1 MLCGGN
7 GKPEGREFSPLF
19 SSRSSSSKRGNRR
32 IVVKRQAT
40 VAALVVSSVALSGC
54 AAEVGSRSVSKDAA
68 MTAEADG
75 TSSADGASDANGNQ
89 GDDVE
94 DNLGDSGHSEDEDSG
109 AGAGFRGETG
119 AREDGDSGVLPPPG
133 EFDPADP
140 DFELFDPCT
149 EIPPEKLELAGVK
162 AEMESSYRESG
173 WSYCAFNGGKDYQ
186 DAVIALESTIRTID
200 QVEEGYPENPVRKE
214 VNLPIASYKVEG
226 LIGDYCSSHLQ
237 TTRGTIKLSFI
248 QMGSDSVFEDCQN
261 SENII
266 ENLAR

>member
-19 SSRSSSSKRGNRR
+19 SPRSSSSSRSNRR

-54 AAEVGSRSVSKDAA
+54 VAEVGSRSASEDAA

-75 TSSADGASDANGNQ
+75 TSSVDGAGDANGNQ

-94 DNLGDSGHSEDEDSG
+94 DNAGDSEHSKGEDTS
-109 AGAGFRGETG
+109 AGAGLRGETG
-119 AREDGDSGVLPPPG
+119 ATADGDSGVLPSPG

-149 EIPPEKLELAGVK
+149 EIPTDRLKAAGIGSPIGDTRRISGSVICTF
-162 AEMESSYRESG
+162 EFQGDQNRGGVVGLSGMISSSPLDDSLNREENPKGNSSKFG
-173 WSYCAFNGGKDYQ
+173 D
-186 DAVIALESTIRTID
+186 
-200 QVEEGYPENPVRKE
+200 VEENELFGDMFCTVIQETVRGVIR
-214 VNLPIASYKVEG
+214 VNYSGFSPDESYEEKCSIASGV
-226 LIGDYCSSHLQ
+226 LA
-237 TTRGTIKLSFI
+237 
-248 QMGSDSVFEDCQN
+248 
-261 SENII
+261 
-266 ENLAR
+266 NL